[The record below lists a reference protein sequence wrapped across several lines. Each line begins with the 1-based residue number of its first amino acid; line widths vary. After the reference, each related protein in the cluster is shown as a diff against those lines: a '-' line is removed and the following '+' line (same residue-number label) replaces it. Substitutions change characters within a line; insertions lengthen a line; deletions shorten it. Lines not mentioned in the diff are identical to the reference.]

1 MIGPYLLD
9 HGINKI
15 DYIIVSHFDSDHCG
29 GLFFILNNFKVKNII
44 IGKQAEEYP
53 NLIKFIKLQQ
63 KRKINLISVQSKDV
77 LVFDKKTRIE
87 VLFPDINNEVSE
99 NKINNNSLVFKLYYK
114 NLSIL
119 FTGDIEEEAES
130 LLINLY
136 REKLKSDILKV
147 GHHGSKTSS
156 AEDFIKYVKPKIAL
170 IGVGENNNFGHPSDE
185 VIDRLIFYGAVVYR
199 TDKMGEIILK
209 INNKGFIKSKIIR
222 D

>member
-1 MIGPYLLD
+1 M
-9 HGINKI
+9 
-15 DYIIVSHFDSDHCG
+15 
-29 GLFFILNNFKVKNII
+29 KNII

-53 NLIKFIKLQQ
+53 NLIEFIKLQQ
-63 KRKINLISVQSKDV
+63 KRKINLISVQSKDIV
-77 LVFDKKTRIE
+77 SFDKKTRMK
-87 VLFPDINNEVSE
+87 VLFPDTNNEVSE

-156 AEDFIKYVKPKIAL
+156 TEDFIKYVKPKIAL
-170 IGVGENNNFGHPSDE
+170 IGVGKNNNFGHPSDE
-185 VIDRLIFYGAVVYR
+185 VIKRLNAYGVIVYR
-199 TDKMGEIILK
+199 TDNMGEIILK
-209 INNKGFIKSKIIR
+209 INEKGFIKTKRIIENNCN
-222 D
+222 